1 MGFMRLLQGWIGVV
15 GLVACLNTISCF
27 MNHKILADKVY
38 TDLPSEVNGLMARVF
53 GVWTLLASVLRVWCA
68 MDMSNKDVYNLTLF
82 SFVLAFLHFAS
93 EIFIYKTAA
102 SFSMGVAIPFII
114 SGGSAILMVVGQ
126 YKMNVEKA
134 AENDKENEFLRFP
147 RHKEAELFRMAK
159 HKKAQ

>member
-1 MGFMRLLQGWIGVV
+1 VLYSEWTNGSCVWCLDVVGIGAAGVV
-15 GLVACLNTISCF
+15 CDGYVKQGVCLLHF
-27 MNHKILADKVY
+27 
-38 TDLPSEVNGLMARVF
+38 
-53 GVWTLLASVLRVWCA
+53 LLALLLEYSDSICA
-68 MDMSNKDVYNLTLF
+68 GEVQMYLLLIFCDFFDCSVYNLTLF

-126 YKMNVEKA
+126 YKMNAEKA
-134 AENDKENEFLRFP
+134 AENDKENEFIRFP
-147 RHKEAELFRMAK
+147 RHKEAELLRMAK

>member
-1 MGFMRLLQGWIGVV
+1 M
-15 GLVACLNTISCF
+15 
-27 MNHKILADKVY
+27 
-38 TDLPSEVNGLMARVF
+38 
-53 GVWTLLASVLRVWCA
+53 
-68 MDMSNKDVYNLTLF
+68 YNLTLF